1 MGTMAEVGAHYN
13 VLSLFYDFLDWP
25 FETFRYPR
33 IRRLMCGGLTGKV
46 LDAGCG
52 TGKNFRYFP
61 AGVEVTAVDL
71 SPGMLARAE
80 QKVAGA
86 ACQVTLLNGDAT
98 KLPFPDG
105 HFDAC
110 VSTYMF
116 CVLPDELQ
124 LPALKE
130 LLRVTKKGGV
140 VRILEHRYSK
150 RWWRLAVMKLYAW
163 YTWYFFHSRYD
174 HDVEAA
180 VRASGAKVLSEEYV
194 TSDVEKVY
202 FLTQQ

>member
-1 MGTMAEVGAHYN
+1 MAEVGAHYN
-13 VLSLFYDFLDWP
+13 VLSLVYDLLDWP

-33 IRRLMCGGLTGKV
+33 IRRLMCGGLSGRI

-52 TGKNFRYFP
+52 TGKNFVYYP
-61 AGVEVTAVDL
+61 AGTEVTAVDL
-71 SPGMLARAE
+71 SRGMLARAAGR
-80 QKVAGA
+80 VAKA
-86 ACQVTLLNGDAT
+86 SAKVTLLEGDAT

-130 LLRVTKKGGV
+130 LLRVTRKGGV

-150 RWWRLAVMKLYAW
+150 RWWRLAIMKAYTW

-180 VRASGAKVLSEEYV
+180 VRASGATVLDERFV

-202 FLTQQ
+202 FLSPR